1 MIVTID
7 TDKKEILIEEATMNE
22 LYEYVAKFNLLNY
35 TVVSKQTYNLFP
47 IISGKPYRPNTDDW
61 YVTCNTSDIDKA
73 FKTNYNII

>member
-35 TVVSKQTYNLFP
+35 TIKSKQSYVYTA
-47 IISGKPYRPNTDDW
+47 PYVVEPFKKEPKEQKTNFNDD
-61 YVTCNTSDIDKA
+61 IAKA
-73 FKTNYNII
+73 FKLYYNII